1 MRLIQIFYLI
11 SLFGIYSCSSEKK
24 YEDKEKSEEKKELK
38 DPALQNMMNHLN
50 EDSEET
56 LTDGFHEI
64 KYPNGKMK
72 SSGTIANGKKYGLWT
87 HFREDGTKWSECEF
101 ENGEAHGKVVSYH
114 PNGQVNYIG
123 YFTGGEKSGLWMFY
137 DMEGKLL
144 KEVDM
149 SEKLREQK
157 NK

>member
-1 MRLIQIFYLI
+1 MRLLQIFLLL
-11 SLFGIYSCSSEKK
+11 SLFGFYSCSSGSKEETKK
-24 YEDKEKSEEKKELK
+24 IEEKKNELK
-38 DPALQNMMNHLN
+38 DPELQNMMNHLN

-64 KYPNGKMK
+64 KYPDGKLK

-87 HFREDGTKWSECEF
+87 HFREDGMKWSECEF

-123 YFTGGEKSGLWMFY
+123 YFTGGEKSGSWMFY

-144 KEVDM
+144 KEVNM
-149 SEKLREQK
+149 SDKPE

>member
-1 MRLIQIFYLI
+1 MRSLSIFAII
-11 SLFGIYSCSSEKK
+11 SIFGISSCSSEKK
-24 YEDKEKSEEKKELK
+24 SEEKKESENEKTELK
-38 DPALQNMMNHLN
+38 DPELQNMMNHLN
-50 EDSEET
+50 EDSEEI
-56 LTDGFHEI
+56 LEDGFHEI
-64 KYPNGKMK
+64 KYPNGKLK

-87 HFREDGTKWSECEF
+87 HYREDGSKWSECDF

-123 YFTGGEKSGLWMFY
+123 YFTGGEKSGSWMFY
-137 DMEGKLL
+137 DMEGKLV

-149 SEKLREQK
+149 SEKLSTQ